1 MITVATLGAAYSAN
15 KGAASML
22 QAVVDNLPDRVGPT
36 RFVAVSTHPAAD
48 RRSYARAGV
57 AVDVASQRP
66 VEMAA
71 IHVPLALV
79 AGLFRVA
86 RLPWR
91 WACRPAALRA
101 LANADL
107 VADLSGISFVDGR
120 RFPVMVYNA
129 LVVMIPLL
137 LGRPVVKCSQAMGPF
152 RTPVNRWLAKAVLPR
167 LAAVC
172 PRGDATERHLREQ
185 LGLDNLVPAADLAF
199 TMRVPDD
206 VRERM
211 RSRLAAVPGPYLVV
225 SPSQVVD
232 TYCTRH
238 GIDYPAIMAEF
249 IATAAERTGHTVV
262 MIAHSAQPDAG
273 VNHMNDLPLC
283 REIYGRLGTTDR
295 VVFFDEDLL
304 PTELRAVISSGALLV
319 TSRFHAMISALTE
332 RTPLLVIG
340 WSHKYAEVLTP
351 FGLADL
357 ALAYD
362 DLTGAEPILDRTEK
376 LLARRDE
383 LAITIGERLPG
394 ALAAAGSNFDALAA
408 ALPTATGEHRLP
420 APRTNR

>member
-22 QAVVDNLPDRVGPT
+22 QAVVDNLPDRLGPT

-48 RRSYARAGV
+48 RRSYARAGM

-71 IHVPLALV
+71 IHVPLALL

-101 LANADL
+101 LADADL

-120 RFPVMVYNA
+120 RFPVLVYNA

-152 RTPVNRWLAKAVLPR
+152 RTRVNRILAKAVLPR

-185 LGLDNLVPAADLAF
+185 LGLTNLTPAADLAF
-199 TMRVPDD
+199 TMKVPEDA
-206 VRERM
+206 RERM
-211 RSRLAAVPGPYLVV
+211 RARLAAIPGPYLVV
-225 SPSQVVD
+225 APSQVVD
-232 TYCTRH
+232 TYCSGH

-249 IATAAERTGHTVV
+249 IETAAARTGHTVV

-283 REIYGRLGTTDR
+283 REIHRRLGATDR

-304 PTELRAVISSGALLV
+304 PTELRAVIAAGAVLL

-340 WSHKYAEVLTP
+340 WSHKYAEVLAP
-351 FGLADL
+351 FGLTDL
-357 ALAYD
+357 AMAYD
-362 DLTGAEPILDRTEK
+362 DLTGAEAVLDRAEK

-383 LAITIGERLPG
+383 VATTIGERLPD
-394 ALAAAGSNFDALAA
+394 AVAAAEINFDALVAA
-408 ALPTATGEHRLP
+408 VR
-420 APRTNR
+420 R